1 MKGGRLLEEVLKIV
15 NQIANTSSRND
26 KERILKEN
34 QDNELLKDV
43 FYFVF
48 NPYIL
53 TGLSTKKITKEVKI
67 HNVDCFTSFE
77 QMKNYIFKH
86 NTGTDKDIAI
96 VQNFINNQP
105 FELKDFYFKV
115 FNKNLKIGITAST
128 LNKIYGKNFIP
139 EFSVMLAKK
148 FEDHKHKIKGDFV
161 ITKKLDGNRLVVIK
175 DNGVVKSFTR
185 QGNQYEGL
193 EEIESDIAN
202 LPYNN
207 IVFDGELIAD
217 TEGNTHE
224 VYTETTSKARSKG
237 KNKTGL
243 LFHIFD
249 VLSLKGFQKGLSEE
263 NCINRKHFLST
274 IFTDCNLP
282 HCKEVNP
289 LYIGNDLS
297 QVNIWMQYAIEQE
310 WEGVMINLDTPY
322 ICKRTDT
329 ILKVKSMSTCDL
341 KVIDFEEGTGRN
353 KGRLGALIVDYKG
366 YPCGVG
372 SGFSDF
378 DREYIWSHKDEYL
391 GKIVEIQYFEES
403 KNQEGGLSLRFPVFK
418 ALRID
423 KTEPSYN

>member
-1 MKGGRLLEEVLKIV
+1 MKGGRLLEEVLKII

-67 HNVDCFTSFE
+67 HNVDYFTSFE

-86 NTGTDKDIAI
+86 NTGTDKNIAI

-115 FNKNLKIGITAST
+115 FTKNLKIGITAST

-202 LPYNN
+202 LPYN

-249 VLSLKGFQKGLSEE
+249 MLPLDEFQKV
-263 NCINRKHFLST
+263 
-274 IFTDCNLP
+274 NL
-282 HCKEVNP
+282 K
-289 LYIGNDLS
+289 
-297 QVNIWMQYAIEQE
+297 
-310 WEGVMINLDTPY
+310 
-322 ICKRTDT
+322 
-329 ILKVKSMSTCDL
+329 
-341 KVIDFEEGTGRN
+341 
-353 KGRLGALIVDYKG
+353 
-366 YPCGVG
+366 
-372 SGFSDF
+372 
-378 DREYIWSHKDEYL
+378 
-391 GKIVEIQYFEES
+391 
-403 KNQEGGLSLRFPVFK
+403 KNVLLEK
-418 ALRID
+418 
-423 KTEPSYN
+423 